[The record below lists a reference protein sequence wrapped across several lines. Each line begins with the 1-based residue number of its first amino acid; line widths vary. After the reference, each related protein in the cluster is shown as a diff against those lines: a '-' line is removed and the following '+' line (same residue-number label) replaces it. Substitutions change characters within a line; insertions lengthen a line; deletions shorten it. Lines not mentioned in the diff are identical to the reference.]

1 MVYLQEDLAEGHV
14 FAPEE
19 GEWVGLR
26 PGTDLQGAA
35 EPVAIYRALVKAIYS
50 GVALVMFFLKL
61 FFSFSFLALKI
72 CLPIDGVARIF
83 ILFILSLHSGNTRP
97 RQSSFS
103 DSIFTFHFRP
113 ERVNIHLTIA
123 NQPNYANGGNQT
135 RATSTG
141 SESAIHYSTASR
153 LLYQT

>member
-14 FAPEE
+14 LAPEE

-26 PGTDLQGAA
+26 PRADLQGAA

-50 GVALVMFFLKL
+50 GVALFKFFLKL

-83 ILFILSLHSGNTRP
+83 ILFFLFFLYTLETLDHTNLCVW
-97 RQSSFS
+97 
-103 DSIFTFHFRP
+103 FHFLPTTLDR
-113 ERVNIHLTIA
+113 
-123 NQPNYANGGNQT
+123 
-135 RATSTG
+135 RARKKSEYCNSTQ
-141 SESAIHYSTASR
+141 
-153 LLYQT
+153 LF

>member
-19 GEWVGLR
+19 GEWVRLR
-26 PGTDLQGAA
+26 PRADLQGAA

-72 CLPIDGVARIF
+72 CLLKDGVARIF
-83 ILFILSLHSGNTRP
+83 ILFILFFLYILEALDH
-97 RQSSFS
+97 
-103 DSIFTFHFRP
+103 
-113 ERVNIHLTIA
+113 A
-123 NQPNYANGGNQT
+123 NYRLVVPFLP
-135 RATSTG
+135 STLDQRG
-141 SESAIHYSTASR
+141 
-153 LLYQT
+153 

>member
-1 MVYLQEDLAEGHV
+1 MWAPFFSLKVYLQEDLAEGHV

-50 GVALVMFFLKL
+50 DVALFKFFLKL

-83 ILFILSLHSGNTRP
+83 ILFILFFLYILEALDHANH
-97 RQSSFS
+97 
-103 DSIFTFHFRP
+103 HFLIP
-113 ERVNIHLTIA
+113 FL
-123 NQPNYANGGNQT
+123 P
-135 RATSTG
+135 STLDQRG
-141 SESAIHYSTASR
+141 
-153 LLYQT
+153 